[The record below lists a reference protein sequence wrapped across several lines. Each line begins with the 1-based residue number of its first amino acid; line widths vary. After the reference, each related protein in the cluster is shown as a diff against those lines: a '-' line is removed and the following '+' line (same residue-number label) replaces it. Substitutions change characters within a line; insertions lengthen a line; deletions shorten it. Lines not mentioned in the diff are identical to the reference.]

1 MSTTS
6 NRWIIDAGMALLL
19 AAATMRADDATD
31 VKMDLLPHGAMKI
44 LGQYLPTTLELSAQP
59 AVALKKAPPMTSPL
73 YGAIKFGG
81 TDYLVVLDRPT
92 PETQAFYVDA
102 NANGDLTDD
111 PAITWEKAP
120 EPANAAPR
128 KRTMFHGDLHL
139 PLAVD
144 GKTQLVTL
152 GAYSFPDPKMPI
164 FYYYADYAYAGE
176 VTLAGARHK
185 AMLVDMRAS
194 GDFSARAGQG
204 GFPAVG
210 LAIDWN
216 NDGRFLFQN
225 ELFDVL
231 KPFKING
238 NTWEVAAFQP
248 DGQFRIVPS
257 TKVVPE
263 PAKETAASV
272 PPPAV
277 KTGDRALPFTAVTMD
292 GRTVRFPADYKGKLV
307 LLDFW
312 ATWCGPCMREMP
324 SVVQAY
330 NDYHDKGFFIL
341 GISFDREDSADRIK
355 STMTSQGMTWP
366 QIYEGKY
373 WDTVIGRAYRI
384 FSIPSAFL
392 VDGDTGKIVASGNE
406 IYGERLGRV
415 LKAEFEKKSGAG
427 P

>member
-1 MSTTS
+1 MNLTS
-6 NRWIIDAGMALLL
+6 KRWTPCVAVALLL
-19 AAATMRADDATD
+19 CAATIRAADATD
-31 VKMDLLPHGAMKI
+31 VKMDLLPSGAMKI
-44 LGQYLPTTLELSAQP
+44 LGQFIPTKLELSAQP
-59 AVALKKAPPMTSPL
+59 PAALKKAPPTTSPL

-81 TDYLVVLDRPT
+81 TDYLVVLDQPT
-92 PETQAFYVDA
+92 PDTQVLYLDA

-111 PAITWEKAP
+111 PAITWGKAAQP
-120 EPANAAPR
+120 TNAAPS
-128 KRTMFHGDLHL
+128 KRTMFSGDLRL

-144 GKTQLVTL
+144 GKTQIVTL
-152 GAYSFPDPKMPI
+152 GAYCFPDPKMPV
-164 FYYYADYAYAGE
+164 FCYYADYAYAGE
-176 VTLAGARHK
+176 VTLAGAKHK

-194 GDFSARAGQG
+194 GDFTARAGQG

-216 NDGRFLFQN
+216 NDGKFLFQN
-225 ELFDVL
+225 ELFDVV
-231 KPFKING
+231 KPFKITG

-248 DGQFRIVPS
+248 DGQFQIVPS
-257 TKVVPE
+257 TKVAAE
-263 PAKETAASV
+263 PLQETSKV

-277 KTGDRALPFTAVTMD
+277 KTGDQALPFTALTMD

-324 SVVQAY
+324 TVVQAY
-330 NDYHDKGFFIL
+330 NEFHDKGFFIL
-341 GISFDREDSADRIK
+341 GVSFDREDSVNRIT
-355 STMTSQGMTWP
+355 STMTSQGMAWP

-373 WDTVIGRAYRI
+373 WDTVIGRAYHI

-392 VDGDTGKIVASGNE
+392 VDGDTGKILASGNE
-406 IYGERLGRV
+406 IYGERLQRV
-415 LKAEFEKKSGAG
+415 LKAEFQKKSAAA